1 MLFIRSFRVYL
12 QQTSSNFIKAILY
25 QIRET
30 HPWQNFSQELTNLN
44 SIFKNIVDTLKIVLS
59 D

>member
-1 MLFIRSFRVYL
+1 MLFIHNFRVYL
-12 QQTSSNFIKAILY
+12 QQNSRNFIKAILY
-25 QIRET
+25 QIRENY
-30 HPWQNFSQELTNLN
+30 PWQNFSQELTNLN